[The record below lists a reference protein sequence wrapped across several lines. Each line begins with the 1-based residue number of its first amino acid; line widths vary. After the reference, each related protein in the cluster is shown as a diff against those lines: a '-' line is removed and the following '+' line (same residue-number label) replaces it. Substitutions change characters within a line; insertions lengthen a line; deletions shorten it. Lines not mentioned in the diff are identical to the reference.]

1 LILLNEPLSYTF
13 VSNTNKNYFMSQLSD
28 AEETKKGQVEDKQER
43 DEQRE
48 ETNKTDPQLT
58 ELKGLVDPKEPLE
71 EEGTL
76 NPLTGDREKG
86 E

>member
-1 LILLNEPLSYTF
+1 MSLTTDSNNEEQQGKDKQTR
-13 VSNTNKNYFMSQLSD
+13 D
-28 AEETKKGQVEDKQER
+28 AERT
-43 DEQRE
+43 

-58 ELKGLVDPKEPLE
+58 ELKGFVDPDEPLE

-76 NPLTGDREKG
+76 NPFTGNRQGG

>member
-1 LILLNEPLSYTF
+1 
-13 VSNTNKNYFMSQLSD
+13 MSSEINLEKEEQRSEDKKTRD
-28 AEETKKGQVEDKQER
+28 AER
-43 DEQRE
+43 I

-58 ELKGLVDPKEPLE
+58 ELKGFFDPKEPLE

-76 NPLTGDREKG
+76 NPLTGNRQENK

>member
-1 LILLNEPLSYTF
+1 
-13 VSNTNKNYFMSQLSD
+13 MSFEITQKD
-28 AEETKKGQVEDKQER
+28 DEQTGDDKQSR
-43 DEQRE
+43 DAKRI

-58 ELKGLVDPKEPLE
+58 ELRGFFDSKEPLE

-76 NPLTGDREKG
+76 NPLTGNREKG

>member
-1 LILLNEPLSYTF
+1 MSSI
-13 VSNTNKNYFMSQLSD
+13 TNSQD
-28 AEETKKGQVEDKQER
+28 QNNQPDKDKQTREAER
-43 DEQRE
+43 V

-58 ELKGLVDPKEPLE
+58 ELKGFTDSEEPLE

-76 NPLTGDREKG
+76 NPFTGNKQDG

>member
-1 LILLNEPLSYTF
+1 MNSATDSEDEKQQPG
-13 VSNTNKNYFMSQLSD
+13 K
-28 AEETKKGQVEDKQER
+28 DKQTRDSER
-43 DEQRE
+43 T

-58 ELKGLVDPKEPLE
+58 ELKGFTDPDEPLE

-76 NPLTGDREKG
+76 NPLTGNKQEG

>member
-1 LILLNEPLSYTF
+1 
-13 VSNTNKNYFMSQLSD
+13 MSLATD
-28 AEETKKGQVEDKQER
+28 TKDEGQQHDKDKEIR
-43 DEQRE
+43 DERRK

-58 ELKGLVDPKEPLE
+58 ELRGFVDPKEPLE

-76 NPLTGDREKG
+76 NPLTGNKQG

>member
-1 LILLNEPLSYTF
+1 MNSA
-13 VSNTNKNYFMSQLSD
+13 TNQKDENQQPGK
-28 AEETKKGQVEDKQER
+28 EKQTR
-43 DEQRE
+43 DEERI

-58 ELKGLVDPKEPLE
+58 ELKGFTDPDEPLE

-76 NPLTGDREKG
+76 NPLTGNKQDNE